1 VGAGSLVDD
10 AMAVELG
17 SKGPLPISTLRVVSI
32 FDTKFDQ
39 YIIYFK
45 FMFVLFR
52 ILNKT
57 NGQS

>member
-1 VGAGSLVDD
+1 
-10 AMAVELG
+10 MAVELG